1 MSDMI
6 GGPYCGYT
14 NLYPAQQRQ
23 LSDLKAQLAAAQ
35 ARVAELGAEK
45 KMALSLMETDRQEI
59 NEVHA
64 RNKWC
69 EQSLQEEIRV
79 CNERA
84 EQLRL
89 LREAVDGVIAGAD
102 MPTADDKPEEVIANF
117 RAFVAAIERLKIAR
131 GK

>member
-35 ARVAELGAEK
+35 ARVAELEGK
-45 KMALSLMETDRQEI
+45 LALWIDECGKQDT
-59 NEVHA
+59 
-64 RNKWC
+64 
-69 EQSLQEEIRV
+69 
-79 CNERA
+79 
-84 EQLRL
+84 QLRT

-131 GK
+131 GA

>member
-1 MSDMI
+1 
-6 GGPYCGYT
+6 
-14 NLYPAQQRQ
+14 
-23 LSDLKAQLAAAQ
+23 
-35 ARVAELGAEK
+35 
-45 KMALSLMETDRQEI
+45 MALSLMETDRQEI